1 MCSLLNQEK
10 KKKNCETKLLKPN
23 NPEVPK
29 PAAHLLAVTGWL
41 PSKHAKIKWYSQS
54 GIKKVVLYT

>member
-10 KKKNCETKLLKPN
+10 KKKKIVKPN